1 MSAQHHDRPR
11 SQIERSFAAV
21 RAALPAENAAAF
33 DAELKRITSAPVVN
47 MAALDEFL
55 AGWHRIAVRI
65 ARDPE
70 DWARVLQVGRELEA
84 GTRPK
89 GPLLSE
95 VLARRGIRV

>member
-1 MSAQHHDRPR
+1 MPAEPSRPPV
-11 SQIERSFAAV
+11 ERTFTAV

-33 DAELKRITSAPVVN
+33 DAEFARITGGPVVDL
-47 MAALDEFL
+47 AALDEFL
-55 AGWHRIAVRI
+55 AGWHRIATRI
-65 ARDPE
+65 VSDPE
-70 DWARVLQVGRELEA
+70 DWERVLQIGRELEA